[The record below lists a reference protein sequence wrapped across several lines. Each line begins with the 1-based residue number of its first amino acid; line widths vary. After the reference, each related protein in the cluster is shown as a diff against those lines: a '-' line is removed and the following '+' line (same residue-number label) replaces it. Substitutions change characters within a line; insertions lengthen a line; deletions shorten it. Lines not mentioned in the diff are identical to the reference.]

1 MKSTIKCLSDKRC
14 HLVFKGAWSSVAP
27 LRLAVILNLNGQ
39 SQPDHMTSWWSA
51 DFFEGKGNVWNLNF
65 ESECSLIWMKVVW
78 LIFYDSYWLLRNN
91 IIIYRSYNLI
101 LLFQWHFQTVM
112 ISLFSLFIHFCNN
125 IIWRRWSWL
134 ATRLATAYWLSL
146 SLVMSLG
153 QVWNFLRI
161 FFFKFQKMSRLN
173 SVKFQN
179 FDFQVF

>member
-1 MKSTIKCLSDKRC
+1 M
-14 HLVFKGAWSSVAP
+14 FKGACGQVWRHWDWRSFWIWTA
-27 LRLAVILNLNGQ
+27 NLSLITWPAGDQ
-39 SQPDHMTSWWSA
+39 LI
-51 DFFEGKGNVWNLNF
+51 FFEGKGNVWNLNF

-153 QVWNFLRI
+153 QVWNVFV
-161 FFFKFQKMSRLN
+161 FFSNSRKWVGWIPRNFKTFILSLN
-173 SVKFQN
+173 CHF
-179 FDFQVF
+179 

>member
-1 MKSTIKCLSDKRC
+1 MWRHWDWRSFWIWTANLSLITWPAGDQLIFSK
-14 HLVFKGAWSSVAP
+14 
-27 LRLAVILNLNGQ
+27 
-39 SQPDHMTSWWSA
+39 
-51 DFFEGKGNVWNLNF
+51 EKGNVWNLNF

-101 LLFQWHFQTVM
+101 LLFQWHFQTIM

-146 SLVMSLG
+146 SLVMSLR
-153 QVWNFLRI
+153 QVWNFSFL
-161 FFFKFQKMSRLN
+161 FNSRKYEVYGLLLN
-173 SVKFQN
+173 SNMVPPILN
-179 FDFQVF
+179 EPNWMSIR